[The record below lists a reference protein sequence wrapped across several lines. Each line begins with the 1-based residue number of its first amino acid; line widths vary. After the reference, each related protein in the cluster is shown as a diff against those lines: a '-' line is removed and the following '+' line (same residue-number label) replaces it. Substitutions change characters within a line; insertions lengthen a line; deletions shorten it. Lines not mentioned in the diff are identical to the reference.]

1 MKFPSY
7 SAHVFAVLIFIALM
21 AAYFS
26 PAIQGKK
33 LTQHDVVQA
42 NAMAKEVID
51 YHEKTGDYALWTGR
65 MFSGMPVIQIWLGT
79 KTNIIKHV
87 WHGFMGL
94 FPAPID
100 VALLYL
106 FGFYMFL
113 VIIGFSPTY
122 AALGSIAYAFSSYN
136 FIIIEAGHLAKV
148 MALGFAPPILA
159 GIYLIFKEKYFKGFL
174 ITSIAVGFE
183 IMSNHIQITYYLFF
197 VIVAWGIFEFIKAIK
212 ERTLPKFTKA
222 IAIMA
227 LAGITGLLPNTTPLI
242 TTKDYVE
249 ETMRGAQDLSSK
261 KIEGNGLDKQYATN
275 WSYGKLETMTL
286 LFPNFMGGASGGSL
300 DKNSNTYDV
309 LIAKGLGK
317 KQAEGFLK
325 SLPLYWGPQQ
335 FISGPIYYG
344 AIIILLALIGLFI
357 SKDRT
362 KWWLLGATI
371 FCILISWGRNLEW
384 FYSIFF
390 DYLPLFNKFRS
401 PSMILAV
408 ANIPVIWLAM
418 LGLKAIFNTDKKE
431 FKKVLKVGGGVAG
444 FALVIALLGS
454 SLFDFE
460 SQYENGGVSSDDRF
474 EQRMSQMTKSDAF
487 AADLMNGIREDRA
500 SILSNDAW
508 RTLGLIAIAMGL
520 IYLFVIGKIKKNHL
534 GIALSLF
541 ILADLWMV
549 DKRYLNNSDFKKQK
563 NMSKNF
569 RLSPAESKMLQDTDP
584 HYRALNT
591 TVNIF
596 NDASPAYFYNTIGG
610 YNAAKLKRY
619 QDLIENRISPE
630 ISRLNEGFE
639 GLHTLNMLNMKY
651 VIFGA
656 SENEV
661 VLNPSAMG
669 NAWFIN
675 NIAEVENADE
685 EIAKLNS
692 IDPRKTAVV
701 DKKFNEFYEGFKFNS
716 ESNGTIKLTS
726 YEPEELTYEF
736 NSNKDEMVVFSEVFY
751 HGNKDWIS
759 TIDGEVVPHFRVNYI
774 LRGMVVPEGKHEI
787 VFTFKPPVYYLGENI
802 ALAGSGL
809 IVILLGFYGFRTLK
823 RKEKVE
829 GE

>member
-1 MKFPSY
+1 MAVVKKDILNKLYIVFVCVVLFLGVIIFRLTNIQFADGKKYRDLSEQLTLRNDTIYANRGSVFSADGSLLATSMTQYEIRMDAVTVDADVFEKNINETIEFYYELKKDSSDYYNFNDENELNSFGYQLLNEGKTEEAIKIFELLVSEFPNLANPYDSLGEAYYSNGNLQESLVNYQKALLLDSENSNAAEWVDRIKYPSIDSTKFYKIY
-7 SAHVFAVLIFIALM
+7 SKKEYIEDIDELAKTITTRNPHPFKFIEGTQGQVWNLTNIDNTL
-21 AAYFS
+21 FS
-26 PAIQGKK
+26 GQDTGTFLVKKNKATKIIDVRGAWGFVKKNENTIIQGNY
-33 LTQHDVVQA
+33 D
-42 NAMAKEVID
+42 
-51 YHEKTGDYALWTGR
+51 
-65 MFSGMPVIQIWLGT
+65 
-79 KTNIIKHV
+79 
-87 WHGFMGL
+87 GL
-94 FPAPID
+94 Y
-100 VALLYL
+100 VL
-106 FGFYMFL
+106 
-113 VIIGFSPTY
+113 
-122 AALGSIAYAFSSYN
+122 
-136 FIIIEAGHLAKV
+136 
-148 MALGFAPPILA
+148 
-159 GIYLIFKEKYFKGFL
+159 FKENNQWNLK
-174 ITSIAVGFE
+174 
-183 IMSNHIQITYYLFF
+183 N
-197 VIVAWGIFEFIKAIK
+197 
-212 ERTLPKFTKA
+212 
-222 IAIMA
+222 
-227 LAGITGLLPNTTPLI
+227 
-242 TTKDYVE
+242 
-249 ETMRGAQDLSSK
+249 
-261 KIEGNGLDKQYATN
+261 KIEGFSTPSRYFVLKGNNEIFVNHEYKGVY
-275 WSYGKLETMTL
+275 KLEI
-286 LFPNFMGGASGGSL
+286 
-300 DKNSNTYDV
+300 DKD
-309 LIAKGLGK
+309 
-317 KQAEGFLK
+317 
-325 SLPLYWGPQQ
+325 
-335 FISGPIYYG
+335 
-344 AIIILLALIGLFI
+344 
-357 SKDRT
+357 
-362 KWWLLGATI
+362 
-371 FCILISWGRNLEW
+371 
-384 FYSIFF
+384 
-390 DYLPLFNKFRS
+390 
-401 PSMILAV
+401 
-408 ANIPVIWLAM
+408 
-418 LGLKAIFNTDKKE
+418 